1 MKEKM
6 LKKIM
11 KILAII
17 AICLISFGGIYIKEN
32 NQYKNQVKEYK
43 RASDFN
49 GYRQLTFEVSDAN
62 VVLDSDGKV
71 IGNTDN
77 YDDAAISQNS
87 YQKSETKVNS
97 EENKTTENYRKAKSI
112 IEKRLQGLG
121 VDNYNIS
128 INEETGKIFLKIA
141 ENDETDHV
149 VSNLLQVSKFEIRD
163 SEDESKVIIKG
174 EDLKKASA
182 LYNTTEQGTTVYL
195 QLELNKEATK
205 TFADITANEYKKI
218 ENKDGSSSNE
228 NEATAEIDT
237 SSEESE
243 NAVTEGQTE
252 NKENVESKEEE
263 KQKEIVLA
271 IDNNKMITTS
281 FEEPIV
287 DGIID
292 LSMGASSKDSTAITN
307 SLKSTSTIA
316 LLLNSGEMPLT
327 YKATQNQFVKN
338 SFIDDNLINII
349 YISIAVIA
357 VLIVIIILKYKG
369 KGVMGG
375 FSLVGFIAIYLLLIR
390 YTNVAISLESILAIA
405 VVSIIM
411 YFGVIKL
418 LKINEP
424 DEELKKK
431 AFAKEY
437 KSFVSKIVPIFII
450 SIVFSFM
457 KWETLSTFGM
467 VAFWGTILE
476 IIYNVTITKKMID

>member
-1 MKEKM
+1 
-6 LKKIM
+6 
-11 KILAII
+11 
-17 AICLISFGGIYIKEN
+17 
-32 NQYKNQVKEYK
+32 
-43 RASDFN
+43 
-49 GYRQLTFEVSDAN
+49 
-62 VVLDSDGKV
+62 
-71 IGNTDN
+71 
-77 YDDAAISQNS
+77 
-87 YQKSETKVNS
+87 
-97 EENKTTENYRKAKSI
+97 
-112 IEKRLQGLG
+112 
-121 VDNYNIS
+121 
-128 INEETGKIFLKIA
+128 
-141 ENDETDHV
+141 
-149 VSNLLQVSKFEIRD
+149 
-163 SEDESKVIIKG
+163 
-174 EDLKKASA
+174 
-182 LYNTTEQGTTVYL
+182 
-195 QLELNKEATK
+195 
-205 TFADITANEYKKI
+205 
-218 ENKDGSSSNE
+218 
-228 NEATAEIDT
+228 
-237 SSEESE
+237 
-243 NAVTEGQTE
+243 
-252 NKENVESKEEE
+252 
-263 KQKEIVLA
+263 
-271 IDNNKMITTS
+271 MITTS